1 MALYYDL
8 EPLYVRFKHDEVF
21 VRDHL
26 IIFCK
31 DGRKVLKKVK
41 VAITD
46 KKHLQVERQLLK
58 IKPYLEFLGMDLAL
72 DELNAMLIW
81 ASIEGKKKEVKE
93 IFKAFKFHLK
103 KGIKELEKDFNLL

>member
-8 EPLYVRFKHDEVF
+8 EPLYVRYKNEESF

-26 IIFCK
+26 EVFCK

-41 VAITD
+41 VAIAD

-58 IKPYLEFLGMDLAL
+58 IKPYLEYLGMDLAL
-72 DELNAMLIW
+72 DELNALLVW
-81 ASIEGKKKEVKE
+81 TSVEGKKKEAKE
-93 IFKAFKFHLK
+93 LFKAFKFHLK
-103 KGIKELEKDFNLL
+103 NGIKELEKDFELV